1 MKVSTKV
8 EYGIIAI
15 MDIAMYSEDN
25 QSVTSL
31 QISERHGISKKFLEQ
46 IMTSLRTAKLVTALK
61 GSKGGY
67 KLTTNAQSISLAEI
81 LNALDISIL
90 ETPLQN
96 SACEDSRIKEVINN
110 HVWEKM
116 NQSILD
122 IANGITLQDL
132 IDEFKKTNSLE
143 NLMYYI

>member
-15 MDIAMYSEDN
+15 MDIAMHSEES

-67 KLTTNAQSISLAEI
+67 RLTTDANNINLAEI

-90 ETPLQN
+90 ETPLKN
-96 SACEDSRIKEVINN
+96 TSCEDSTIKDVIN
-110 HVWEKM
+110 HQVWERM
-116 NQSILD
+116 NQSIVS
-122 IANGITLQDL
+122 IANSITLQDL
-132 IDEFKKTNSLE
+132 IEEFKNTNNLN

>member
-15 MDIAMYSEDN
+15 MDIAMHFEEN

-67 KLTTNAQSISLAEI
+67 KLTTEAKNINLAEI
-81 LNALDISIL
+81 LNALDVTIL
-90 ETPLQN
+90 ETPLKSNPCN
-96 SACEDSRIKEVINN
+96 SSNINNVIN
-110 HVWEKM
+110 HQVWERM
-116 NQSILD
+116 NQSIVD
-122 IANGITLQDL
+122 IANSITLQDL